1 MTRWQ
6 QEASS
11 MIYRALWE
19 VTKMSNSIN
28 AFVLRLIK
36 IVANLNCLY
45 DEHIEDYDELIPH
58 VFFGDLTRYVV
69 DLYKSILDCSSDT
82 KRWDELDTILV
93 YLENGISG
101 NDEKVQELIA
111 VSFLENLDLTDS
123 NARTLVERFGPYLK
137 KELKMIRGE

>member
-1 MTRWQ
+1 
-6 QEASS
+6 
-11 MIYRALWE
+11 
-19 VTKMSNSIN
+19 MSNSIN